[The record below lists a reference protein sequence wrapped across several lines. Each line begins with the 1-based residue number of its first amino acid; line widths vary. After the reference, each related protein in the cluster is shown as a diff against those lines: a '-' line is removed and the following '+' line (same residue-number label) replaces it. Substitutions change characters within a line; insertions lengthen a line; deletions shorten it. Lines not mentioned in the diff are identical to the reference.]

1 MLPDTT
7 EGGFRMSDTAPDG
20 TDERLSDATRD
31 AEEEEAGAAHEA
43 DRAPTPEE
51 EEAAEGLRPDPEVA
65 EHEREMGRIGAE
77 VRGEGQIT

>member
-1 MLPDTT
+1 
-7 EGGFRMSDTAPDG
+7 MSETAPDG
-20 TDERLSDATRD
+20 TTDDRLSDATRD
-31 AEEEEAGAAHEA
+31 AEEGEAAAAHEA
-43 DRAPTPEE
+43 DRDPSQEE